1 MHTHV
6 RTHASTPLS
15 PPHLHVVNQRVIQVH
30 LVTGTVRGNL
40 LLDHLRELLGGNH
53 LVQHQPHQALSVLKG
68 RASRSCKEPE
78 GGGGVGRN
86 QKEAEELG
94 GDRRHYQQEYPST
107 LTSVTCS
114 SDTPVRFSV

>member
-30 LVTGTVRGNL
+30 LVTGAVRGNL

-78 GGGGVGRN
+78 GGGVARS
-86 QKEAEELG
+86 QKDEEELG
-94 GDRRHYQQEYPST
+94 GTRRRRRSWEEIEDTTSKTTQAPS
-107 LTSVTCS
+107 LL
-114 SDTPVRFSV
+114 